1 MKIAGYLIMCFLF
14 MNDLSAQQ
22 TNTTVGIV
30 ERLGQTI
37 PMNEELYDENGNLV
51 SLKSVINKPTILMFV
66 YYKCPGIC
74 SPLLTE
80 MTKIV
85 DKMDLELGKD
95 YQIVTVSFDH
105 QEKPDLSR
113 DKKEN
118 YLTELKK
125 KVNPDGWRFFT
136 GDSESIHAVTS
147 GAGFYFKKEEGTW
160 LHAGALIAI
169 SSEGKI
175 TRYLYGIKHL
185 PFDVKMA
192 IYEASQGRPGP
203 TIAKVM
209 QFCFSYDTEGK
220 RYAFDI
226 VRVSGVLTL
235 GLVGVFV
242 VVFLVRPRLKKGKK
256 IQ

>member
-1 MKIAGYLIMCFLF
+1 MKFAGYWVMCCLF
-14 MNDLSAQQ
+14 ASFLSAQQ

-37 PMNEELYDENGNLV
+37 PMNEEFYDENGNLV
-51 SLKSVINKPTILMFV
+51 LLKSVINKPTILMFV

-95 YQIVTVSFDH
+95 YQIVTMSFDH

-113 DKKEN
+113 DKRDN
-118 YLTELKK
+118 YLAELKK

-136 GDSESIHAVTS
+136 GDSESIHTVTS
-147 GAGFYFKKEEGTW
+147 GAGFYFKKEGETW

-169 SSEGKI
+169 SPEGKI

-192 IYEASQGRPGP
+192 VYEASLGRTGP

-209 QFCFSYDTEGK
+209 QFCFTYDPEGK

-226 VRVSGVLTL
+226 VRVSGLVTV
-235 GLVGVFV
+235 GLVGLFV
-242 VVFLVRPRLKKGKK
+242 VIFLVRPRKKKLM
-256 IQ
+256 